1 METSTLRFEAP
12 GKGIIITLYADTYG
26 EWIVIKWVRGSWRK
40 VCETEL
46 FEYAKHV
53 FDVEVTKVENVI
65 RCEVEGC

>member
-12 GKGIIITLYADTYG
+12 GKGVIIALYKAASG
-26 EWIVIKWVRGSWRK
+26 EWIVNKGISGSWRK

-53 FDVEVTKVENVI
+53 FDMEVAKVENVI